1 MNEENPALQTEMENS
16 REGSAPLQT
25 ESEPTVIPQTESKP
39 NQAGIL
45 NPENSPSPRPVSHVV
60 PIDVRRTVQTDE
72 DKARSDLLDLM
83 ESQRGR
89 RILTGTIQGVERNP
103 DSGNSSLAV
112 IYHGDFKILIP
123 AEEAVAPP
131 EDYRGRP
138 PEDVL
143 YQLLNRR
150 LGAEVDY
157 IVKGIDAD
165 NRIAVAS
172 RLEAM
177 RSKRRQ
183 YYFTSDRGEYQIRE
197 GICAEARVVS
207 AIRAGIFV
215 DLFGVEVY
223 IPLAELTLAVQES
236 FRCARAAGIDGTF
249 TCPRTGDVPV
259 ETALTAY
266 DLCEQALESCLK
278 DVVRAM
284 DKYATIYNLA
294 PEGDY
299 DVSFEWD
306 DSILTDT
313 EQQTQERLMLLNAG
327 IISKAEFRQWYMG
340 ETPAQAKAAIEAI
353 DQEKADSM
361 ASMDSML
368 PQLRGDNNPV
378 QEDEEEEGEP
388 GPKGPEPKE

>member
-39 NQAGIL
+39 DQAGIL

-103 DSGNSSLAV
+103 DSGNRSLAV

-131 EDYRGRP
+131 GDYRGRP

-223 IPLAELTLAVQES
+223 IPLAELSYQRMMDAAEIFQPGQRILVKILEVNRRNTSEVEVVASVKQASENPFDKAIRKYSVGNRYVGTVSMVNTSGVFVALDGGIDCLCNYPK
-236 FRCARAAGIDGTF
+236 RGRPPRGARATVKILGINY
-249 TCPRTGDVPV
+249 
-259 ETALTAY
+259 ETNRIWGVITHI
-266 DLCEQALESCLK
+266 
-278 DVVRAM
+278 AM
-284 DKYATIYNLA
+284 A
-294 PEGDY
+294 
-299 DVSFEWD
+299 
-306 DSILTDT
+306 
-313 EQQTQERLMLLNAG
+313 R
-327 IISKAEFRQWYMG
+327 
-340 ETPAQAKAAIEAI
+340 
-353 DQEKADSM
+353 
-361 ASMDSML
+361 
-368 PQLRGDNNPV
+368 
-378 QEDEEEEGEP
+378 
-388 GPKGPEPKE
+388 